1 MTVISPQFLLRRL
14 RLRHIELLD
23 VLADEPTI
31 HAAAMRL
38 NLSQP
43 AVSKMLREVE
53 GAFGARLFV
62 RSKAGVRA
70 TAIGIAAVRRARL
83 IRHEVEGCAEEIAA
97 LRDGGGPLLRLGT
110 VSVTSIVPDALIK
123 LRRKVPNAIVH
134 ISEGPVDTL
143 LARLLAAEL
152 DCVFGALSPD
162 LRGSPIVHDLIPE
175 MVYRDRICVVVS
187 DRSPL
192 SLKRRFRWQDLAR
205 HSWVLPP
212 PSTVVRQALVAM
224 FVGHGLE
231 PPFASVETMSPVTM
245 SALVR
250 ADSDLIGIMRE
261 EQVRREREIPG
272 LVELSVRPIAELPP
286 LSLFTRKTRD
296 GSSPVVGQFSLAL
309 KEAAG
314 ISAGTSTAG
323 KG

>member
-1 MTVISPQFLLRRL
+1 MTEISPTFLLRRL

-53 GAFGARLFV
+53 DAFGARLFE

-97 LRDGGGPLLRLGT
+97 LRDGGGLLLRLGT
-110 VSVTSIVPDALIK
+110 VSVTSIVPDALVR
-123 LRRKVPNAIVH
+123 LRRKAPDAIVH
-134 ISEGPVDTL
+134 ISEGPVGAL

-162 LRGSPIVHDLIPE
+162 LLGSPIVHDLIPE
-175 MVYRDRICVVVS
+175 IVYRDRICVVAS

-192 SLKRRFRWQDLAR
+192 ARKRRFRWQDLER
-205 HSWVLPP
+205 QSWVLPP
-212 PSTVVRQALVAM
+212 PSTVVRQSMVAM
-224 FVGHGLE
+224 FVGHGLA

-250 ADSDLIGIMRE
+250 ADPQLIGIMRE

-272 LVELSVRPIAELPP
+272 LVELPVRPIAELPP
-286 LSLFTRKTRD
+286 LSLFTRKTRG
-296 GSSPVVGQFSLAL
+296 GSSPVVSQFSLAL
-309 KEAAG
+309 REVAG
-314 ISAGTSTAG
+314 ISVDPFATGNG
-323 KG
+323 

>member
-1 MTVISPQFLLRRL
+1 VAIISPSFLFRRL

-53 GAFGARLFV
+53 EVFGARLFE
-62 RSKAGVRA
+62 RSTAGVRP
-70 TAIGIAAVRRARL
+70 TPIGIAAVRRARL

-110 VSVTSIVPDALIK
+110 VSVTSIVPDALVK
-123 LRRKVPNAIVH
+123 LRRRVPNAIVH

-162 LRGSPIVHDLIPE
+162 FLGSPIVHDLIPE
-175 MVYRDRICVVVS
+175 IVYRDRVCVVAS
-187 DRSPL
+187 DRSLL
-192 SLKRRFRWQDLAR
+192 SPKRRLRWQDLAR
-205 HSWVLPP
+205 QSWVLPP

-224 FVGHGLE
+224 FVGQGLE

-250 ADSDLIGIMRE
+250 ADPDLIGIMRE

-272 LVELSVRPIAELPP
+272 LMELQVRPIAELPP

-296 GSSPVVGQFSLAL
+296 GSSPLVAQFSQAL
-309 KEAAG
+309 KDAAG
-314 ISAGTSTAG
+314 ISFGTFTAVNV
-323 KG
+323 

>member
-1 MTVISPQFLLRRL
+1 LLRRL

-38 NLSQP
+38 NHSQP

-97 LRDGGGPLLRLGT
+97 LRDGGGLLLRLGT

-175 MVYRDRICVVVS
+175 IVYRDRICVVAS

-212 PSTVVRQALVAM
+212 PSTVVRQALVAI

-250 ADSDLIGIMRE
+250 ADPDLIGIMRE

-286 LSLFTRKTRD
+286 LSLFTRKTRG
-296 GSSPVVGQFSLAL
+296 GSSPVVSQFSLAL

-314 ISAGTSTAG
+314 ISVDPCATGNG
-323 KG
+323 

>member
-1 MTVISPQFLLRRL
+1 LLRRL

-23 VLADEPTI
+23 VLAEEPTI
-31 HAAAMRL
+31 RAAAMRL

-53 GAFGARLFV
+53 EAFGARLFE
-62 RSKAGVRA
+62 RSKAGVRP
-70 TAIGIAAVRRARL
+70 TSIGIAAVRRARL

-110 VSVTSIVPDALIK
+110 VSVTSIVPEAVVK
-123 LRRKVPNAIVH
+123 LRRRVPTAIVH
-134 ISEGPVDTL
+134 ISEAPVDTL

-162 LRGSPIVHDLIPE
+162 LRGSPVVHDLIPE
-175 MVYRDRICVVVS
+175 IVYRDRICVVAS

-192 SLKRRFRWQDLAR
+192 SRKRRFRWQDLAR
-205 HSWVLPP
+205 QNWVLPP
-212 PSTVVRQALVAM
+212 LSTVVRQTLVAM
-224 FVGHGLE
+224 YVGHGIE

-250 ADSDLIGIMRE
+250 ADPELIGIMRD
-261 EQVRREREIPG
+261 EQVRREREFPG
-272 LVELSVRPIAELPP
+272 LVVLPVRPIAELPP

-296 GSSPVVGQFSLAL
+296 GSSPLVSQFSQAL

-314 ISAGTSTAG
+314 ISTGPFAAGNG
-323 KG
+323 